1 MKNSIVFPRLNIG
14 SGGFILIGYIMGAM
28 LILMSIMFV
37 ILGEYWGLLIPLGFV
52 GAFYGLVKLVEQE
65 KVYFTEDEIIE
76 KNLGF
81 TIKKMAYSDIIDI
94 RAFESGTT
102 FMRPFEKNKSDGKI
116 HSNVSSRVYMQES
129 TLENIA
135 ENQPKHGYSFIVIS
149 SIEIPNNVLPGTLQR
164 KKNILLMH
172 YRPEIL
178 ELLKEKALIAL
189 KEYD

>member
-1 MKNSIVFPRLNIG
+1 MEKTIVFHRLNIG

-28 LILMSIMFV
+28 LLLMSIMF
-37 ILGEYWGLLIPLGFV
+37 ILLGEYWGLLIPIGFV
-52 GAFYGLVKLVEQE
+52 GAFYGLIKIVEQE
-65 KVYFTEDEIIE
+65 KVFFTEHEIIE

-102 FMRPFEKNKSDGKI
+102 FMRPFEKNTSEDKI
-116 HSNVSSRVYMQES
+116 NTNVSSRVYMQES
-129 TLENIA
+129 SLENMA

-164 KKNILLMH
+164 NKKILLMH

-178 ELLKEKALIAL
+178 ELLKEKELIGL
-189 KEYD
+189 KKYD